1 MSYKEALTYA
11 MNLCSRQERCR
22 SEVTGKL
29 VSRGLSGTEI
39 EAVLN
44 ALVKENYIDES
55 RYAGSFV
62 RDKIRF
68 NKWGKVKIRY
78 LLQQKKLPE
87 PLIADALDAV
97 DEEWYES
104 ILKEE
109 LLKKYRSIKGGKASD
124 LRGKLYRFALQRGFE
139 SGRIY
144 LILDEILNS

>member
-1 MSYKEALTYA
+1 MNYKEALTYA
-11 MNLCSRQERCR
+11 MNLCSTQERCR
-22 SEVTGKL
+22 SEVAGKL
-29 VSRGLSGTEI
+29 ASRGLSGTEI

-44 ALVKENYIDES
+44 ALVRENFIDES

-68 NKWGKVKIRY
+68 NKWGKVKIRHM
-78 LLQQKKLPE
+78 LRQKNLPE
-87 PLIADALDAV
+87 SIVADALDAV
-97 DEEWYES
+97 DEEWYGS

-109 LLKKYRSIKGGKASD
+109 LLKKHRSIKGGKAPD

-144 LILDEILNS
+144 QILDEILNS